1 MHPYR
6 AFIASYA
13 IAPVSI
19 TLDLDHTDDVTYAQQ
34 ALSFYKHHCYL
45 SLLVFEANSCAL
57 VTAVLHPGKHL
68 TGAENAM
75 IMKRVIRLLRRHWP
89 QTHILLRGDGH
100 FANPELMAL
109 I

>member
-1 MHPYR
+1 MRHLPIGMHPYR

-13 IAPVSI
+13 IALVSI

-45 SLLVFEANSCAL
+45 PLLVFEANSCAL

-75 IMKRVIRLLRRHWP
+75 IMKRVAARRRPLRQSRVNGVDLGRR
-89 QTHILLRGDGH
+89 QC
-100 FANPELMAL
+100 
-109 I
+109 